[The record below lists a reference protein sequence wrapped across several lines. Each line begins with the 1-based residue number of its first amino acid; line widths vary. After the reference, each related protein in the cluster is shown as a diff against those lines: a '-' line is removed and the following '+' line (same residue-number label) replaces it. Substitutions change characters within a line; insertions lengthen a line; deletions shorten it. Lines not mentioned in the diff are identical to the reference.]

1 MSTASTGHD
10 RVALGDL
17 SVARVVAEALALVNA
32 GGLESLTMRR
42 LADRLRAHL
51 PTIYR
56 LVDGKDA
63 LIDEMAETILA
74 KALENSDTADSE
86 WTARVK
92 SLAAGLRSALL
103 AQRDGARIVGGNY
116 AAKRANLTF
125 VDTLVGSIQAGG
137 LARERALWAASSL
150 FCYILGEVL
159 EQQGAAGGEAETLDG
174 VVQTGDY
181 PHLASSPVERLLDF
195 DARFDFGLNLLI
207 SGMRSGAGGP

>member
-1 MSTASTGHD
+1 MTLAK
-10 RVALGDL
+10 L
-17 SVARVVAEALALVNA
+17 SVGRVVDEALALVNE

-42 LADRLRAHL
+42 LADRLQAHL

-74 KALENSDTADSE
+74 KALENSHAGVQSVQE
-86 WTARVK
+86 WIDGVK
-92 SLAAGLRSALL
+92 NLAAALRSALL

-125 VDTLVGSIQAGG
+125 VDTLVGRIQAGG
-137 LARERALWAASSL
+137 LTHERALWAASSL
-150 FCYILGEVL
+150 FCYVLGEVL
-159 EQQGAAGGEAETLDG
+159 EQQGAAGGETETLEG
-174 VVQTGDY
+174 VVRAGEY
-181 PHLASSPVERLLDF
+181 PHLASSPVEHLLDF

-207 SGMRSGAGGP
+207 SGMRDARK

>member
-1 MSTASTGHD
+1 M
-10 RVALGDL
+10 ALGDL

-74 KALENSDTADSE
+74 KALENSDSADSE

-207 SGMRSGAGGP
+207 SGMRPGAGGP

>member
-1 MSTASTGHD
+1 M
-10 RVALGDL
+10 ALGDL